1 MQNLCVKNIVV
12 SVFLAVGVFISAC
25 SPTGIDT
32 TFIKEDAEKIDARV
46 DLSLNQLYSQHPNV
60 EELGKKAA
68 GILVIPLVTEAGFGW
83 GGSFG
88 RGALRVNGVSEDYYS
103 TASAGFG
110 FQIGAQ
116 QYGHVLFFMTR
127 KSLDDFKN
135 SQGWA
140 VSGDV
145 EYTLNDRAENVR
157 AETTTA
163 MAPVIAVIFGQEG
176 LKIGISLEGQKYTRI
191 IP

>member
-12 SVFLAVGVFISAC
+12 SVCLVVGLFISAC

-46 DLSLNQLYSQHPNV
+46 DLSLNQLYSQYPNV

>member
-1 MQNLCVKNIVV
+1 MRNRCVKIIVT
-12 SVFLAVGVFISAC
+12 SVYLASGLLLSAC
-25 SPTGIDT
+25 FQSGIT
-32 TFIKEDAEKIDARV
+32 TEFIKEDAEKIDARV
-46 DLSLNQLYSQHPNV
+46 DLSLKQLYYQHPNI
-60 EELGKKAA
+60 EELGNKAA

-83 GGSFG
+83 GGSYG

-103 TASAGFG
+103 TASAGYG

-116 QYGHVLFFMTR
+116 QFGHVLFFMTR

-145 EYTLNDRAENVR
+145 EYTLKDRAESVR

-163 MAPVIAVIFGQEG
+163 MAPVIAVIFGQAG

>member
-68 GILVIPLVTEAGFGW
+68 GILVIPLVTEAGFRW

>member
-12 SVFLAVGVFISAC
+12 SVCLAVGLFISAC

-46 DLSLNQLYSQHPNV
+46 DLSLNQLYSQYPNV